1 MVGGQTT
8 RTAESRATL
17 NSHHH
22 RHADDRSNRSKQA
35 LFCDLTS
42 ATLHALES
50 VKSTAIYPAG
60 TTLFGEGQPTQG
72 VFIICRGRVKL
83 TVSSRDGKTLVF
95 HVAGAGE
102 MPGISAT
109 VCGRLYE
116 ARAETAEDSE
126 ISVIRRDDVLRHM
139 RVHND
144 FALSVAEHLGKEY
157 NSTCQQV
164 RKLLLSDSAAEKL
177 ARLLLEWLDKSV
189 MEASL
194 GISGSLR
201 LTKR

>member
-1 MVGGQTT
+1 MVGAKTI
-8 RTAESRATL
+8 RTAESRARL
-17 NSHHH
+17 NQHH
-22 RHADDRSNRSKQA
+22 RHHTNDRSNRNKQA
-35 LFCDLTS
+35 LFCDLS
-42 ATLHALES
+42 PATRHALET
-50 VKSTAIYPAG
+50 VRHTAIYPAG
-60 TTLFGEGQPTQG
+60 ATLFEEEQPTQG
-72 VFIICRGRVKL
+72 VFVVCRGRVKL

-144 FALSVAEHLGKEY
+144 FALSIAEHLSKEY